1 MPMPAAMRKAV
12 RSTAQSRTVRRVR
25 IRSSGRPGSAIADGS
40 SQRYSVRVMS
50 TKLRSRTAGKGSERR
65 GSYQSRTLR
74 YFRRGGRDR
83 WLTRRARGGREA
95 RPMKKIVETI
105 GFLVFI
111 QGVGGLLYEWTG
123 WFRFWTLVRHIDFLS
138 DRMLFVNIVLVV
150 AGAAV
155 MIAADS
161 IRT

>member
-1 MPMPAAMRKAV
+1 
-12 RSTAQSRTVRRVR
+12 
-25 IRSSGRPGSAIADGS
+25 
-40 SQRYSVRVMS
+40 
-50 TKLRSRTAGKGSERR
+50 
-65 GSYQSRTLR
+65 
-74 YFRRGGRDR
+74 
-83 WLTRRARGGREA
+83 
-95 RPMKKIVETI
+95 MKKIVETI

-111 QGVGGLLYEWTG
+111 QGAGGLLYEWTG

-138 DRMLFVNIVLVV
+138 DRTLFVNIVLIV

>member
-1 MPMPAAMRKAV
+1 
-12 RSTAQSRTVRRVR
+12 
-25 IRSSGRPGSAIADGS
+25 
-40 SQRYSVRVMS
+40 
-50 TKLRSRTAGKGSERR
+50 
-65 GSYQSRTLR
+65 
-74 YFRRGGRDR
+74 
-83 WLTRRARGGREA
+83 
-95 RPMKKIVETI
+95 MKKIVETT
-105 GFLVFI
+105 GFLVFV

-138 DRMLFVNIVLVV
+138 DRMLFVNIVLAV

>member
-1 MPMPAAMRKAV
+1 
-12 RSTAQSRTVRRVR
+12 
-25 IRSSGRPGSAIADGS
+25 
-40 SQRYSVRVMS
+40 
-50 TKLRSRTAGKGSERR
+50 
-65 GSYQSRTLR
+65 
-74 YFRRGGRDR
+74 
-83 WLTRRARGGREA
+83 
-95 RPMKKIVETI
+95 MKKIVETI

-150 AGAAV
+150 AGGGV
-155 MIAADS
+155 MIAAGL